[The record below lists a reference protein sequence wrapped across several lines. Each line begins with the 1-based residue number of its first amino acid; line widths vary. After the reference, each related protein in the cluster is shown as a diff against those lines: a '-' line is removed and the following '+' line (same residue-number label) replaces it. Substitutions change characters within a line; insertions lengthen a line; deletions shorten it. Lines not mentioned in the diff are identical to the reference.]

1 MWNMPAQGQQGQIFG
16 KLLKYVTKHIVFFI
30 NSKVDL
36 LQARNLAELFP
47 KT

>member
-1 MWNMPAQGQQGQIFG
+1 MPAQGQQGQIFG
-16 KLLKYVTKHIVFFI
+16 KLLKSVTKHIVFFI
-30 NSKVDL
+30 NSKIDL

>member
-16 KLLKYVTKHIVFFI
+16 TLLKYVTKNIVFFK

-36 LQARNLAELFP
+36 LQARNLAELFS